1 MSQASTP
8 VIFGEAIF
16 PKNGLQAQDSA
27 ALRPPQLLRVPA
39 TPKVEIKTDRTLW
52 IVNPGYDLNWSISS
66 GCVLVSSKLCSVND
80 YMKWKGLKEYGLG
93 PGSLGLITV
102 DLATH
107 KIPNIHFSTTSDKK
121 HWAGADHTLARACFQ
136 LNEYC
141 IVRSERVGVR
151 HQIWFQRNENIKE

>member
-52 IVNPGYDLNWSISS
+52 IVNPGYDLN
-66 GCVLVSSKLCSVND
+66 
-80 YMKWKGLKEYGLG
+80 
-93 PGSLGLITV
+93 
-102 DLATH
+102 
-107 KIPNIHFSTTSDKK
+107 
-121 HWAGADHTLARACFQ
+121 
-136 LNEYC
+136 
-141 IVRSERVGVR
+141 
-151 HQIWFQRNENIKE
+151 